1 MQNCKKVTLR
11 LRHCKHGKMS
21 YYLDYYPPYRD
32 KKTMKTIRHE
42 YLGIYIYESPKNSHE
57 LAFNKTMEEKA
68 EIIRCRRFE
77 EIINERYN
85 LYDKQRLNES
95 FIDYYEK
102 EARKHNQK
110 WIYVCKHFKNYV
122 NGKCSFGEVDVELCQ
137 GFAEYLLEHAQS
149 MRTGERLSNNSV
161 AGYWST
167 FRGFL
172 RIAYRSRLIN
182 ENIND
187 YLDRIEYED
196 TLKESLTL
204 QEIYK
209 LYNTDCKIDVLKR
222 ACLFSCFT
230 GLRFSDVNALTWE
243 MVKEYA
249 DGSKY
254 LDFLAVKTTK
264 QNIVPINDDAL
275 HLMGRKGTGKVF
287 KGLFYYMTQK
297 VMHEW
302 LKAAKIKKHI
312 TFHSF
317 RHTFATLQVELGT
330 DIYTVQ
336 NMLGHA
342 NVTTTEIYARHADA
356 KSKEASQKLSL
367 SLLKSVST
375 NKKTSENKNSNKENK
390 TITSERKENKRKEN
404 HPPKY

>member
-1 MQNCKKVTLR
+1 V
-11 LRHCKHGKMS
+11 H
-21 YYLDYYPPYRD
+21 
-32 KKTMKTIRHE
+32 
-42 YLGIYIYESPKNSHE
+42 
-57 LAFNKTMEEKA
+57 F
-68 EIIRCRRFE
+68 FE
-77 EIINERYN
+77 
-85 LYDKQRLNES
+85 
-95 FIDYYEK
+95 
-102 EARKHNQK
+102 
-110 WIYVCKHFKNYV
+110 C
-122 NGKCSFGEVDVELCQ
+122 
-137 GFAEYLLEHAQS
+137 LL
-149 MRTGERLSNNSV
+149 
-161 AGYWST
+161 
-167 FRGFL
+167 
-172 RIAYRSRLIN
+172 
-182 ENIND
+182 ND

-312 TFHSF
+312 TFHCFS
-317 RHTFATLQVELGT
+317 HYL
-330 DIYTVQ
+330 
-336 NMLGHA
+336 
-342 NVTTTEIYARHADA
+342 
-356 KSKEASQKLSL
+356 LSY
-367 SLLKSVST
+367 SL
-375 NKKTSENKNSNKENK
+375 KTSNLYESL
-390 TITSERKENKRKEN
+390 
-404 HPPKY
+404 Y

>member
-1 MQNCKKVTLR
+1 M
-11 LRHCKHGKMS
+11 H
-21 YYLDYYPPYRD
+21 
-32 KKTMKTIRHE
+32 
-42 YLGIYIYESPKNSHE
+42 
-57 LAFNKTMEEKA
+57 
-68 EIIRCRRFE
+68 
-77 EIINERYN
+77 
-85 LYDKQRLNES
+85 
-95 FIDYYEK
+95 
-102 EARKHNQK
+102 
-110 WIYVCKHFKNYV
+110 
-122 NGKCSFGEVDVELCQ
+122 
-137 GFAEYLLEHAQS
+137 
-149 MRTGERLSNNSV
+149 LSEC
-161 AGYWST
+161 
-167 FRGFL
+167 L
-172 RIAYRSRLIN
+172 RSRLIN

-312 TFHSF
+312 TFHCF
-317 RHTFATLQVELGT
+317 RHCIFSYSLEIRNLQEVNL
-330 DIYTVQ
+330 
-336 NMLGHA
+336 
-342 NVTTTEIYARHADA
+342 
-356 KSKEASQKLSL
+356 
-367 SLLKSVST
+367 
-375 NKKTSENKNSNKENK
+375 
-390 TITSERKENKRKEN
+390 
-404 HPPKY
+404 

>member
-1 MQNCKKVTLR
+1 MA
-11 LRHCKHGKMS
+11 S
-21 YYLDYYPPYRD
+21 D
-32 KKTMKTIRHE
+32 
-42 YLGIYIYESPKNSHE
+42 
-57 LAFNKTMEEKA
+57 F
-68 EIIRCRRFE
+68 
-77 EIINERYN
+77 
-85 LYDKQRLNES
+85 
-95 FIDYYEK
+95 
-102 EARKHNQK
+102 
-110 WIYVCKHFKNYV
+110 
-122 NGKCSFGEVDVELCQ
+122 
-137 GFAEYLLEHAQS
+137 
-149 MRTGERLSNNSV
+149 
-161 AGYWST
+161 
-167 FRGFL
+167 
-172 RIAYRSRLIN
+172 
-182 ENIND
+182 
-187 YLDRIEYED
+187 ED

-312 TFHSF
+312 TFHCF
-317 RHTFATLQVELGT
+317 RHSYAVIQISLGT
-330 DIYTVQ
+330 DIYTISK
-336 NMLGHA
+336 MLTHK
-342 NVTTTEIYARHADA
+342 NVTTTQIYADLVN
-356 KSKEASQKLSL
+356 SKKRETANKISL
-367 SLLKSVST
+367 
-375 NKKTSENKNSNKENK
+375 KE
-390 TITSERKENKRKEN
+390 
-404 HPPKY
+404 